1 MRANPI
7 SKFLGKLK
15 EFKSYATSILN
26 RIALNIESIASQMEA
41 QAKDLR
47 SVKEKLR
54 EIEHFAHQNM
64 TRQASYFGENRACSW
79 SLDNLFLIVNTP
91 DLGFPANLL
100 RDGAYEED
108 NFQITSMLWD
118 AERPFLDI
126 GANCG
131 IYAARLGHLTRRLN
145 TSIHAF
151 EPNPEMHQLCAM
163 NLFNNG
169 LNHCHA
175 NNVAA
180 SNKNGQLTLCV
191 DKHHSGG
198 ASLKTREEQHNQHNK
213 AASQTYEVETI
224 PIDEYLY
231 EHKIDAPS
239 FAKIDVEG
247 HEGNVLLGMK
257 HTLEEMANSTK
268 SFGLLFECLDG
279 NPSNILESQL
289 KFAISK
295 NYNLFHVQGRC
306 RIKKI
311 NIESIREHPGYL
323 LLLNNKLQQQKLAPG
338 LPGPEQS
345 IYKVSRLTL
354 PLSGFIP
361 KSQSSLCSDNNS
373 NSYIKI
379 EGLNNENP
387 CLAIHGPYTS
397 LRAGRYRLLIDHTS
411 NQELDIK
418 IQHSMKF
425 PLRLKKLTSD
435 SYEFELEYYT
445 TEIEILIFAATN
457 RDFNIYSIIV
467 EDIS

>member
-7 SKFLGKLK
+7 SKRLKKIK
-15 EFKSYATSILN
+15 EFKSYITSILN
-26 RIALNIESIASQMEA
+26 RMALNMESIASQIDA

-64 TRQASYFGENRACSW
+64 TRQASYFGEHRACSW
-79 SLDNLFLIVNTP
+79 SLDNLFLIVNAP

-108 NFQITSMLWD
+108 NFQITSLLWD

-175 NNVAA
+175 INVAA

-198 ASLKTREEQHNQHNK
+198 ASLKTREEQQNQPNK
-213 AASQTYEVETI
+213 AASDTYEVQTM

-231 EHKIDAPS
+231 EHNIDAPS

-257 HTLEEMANSTK
+257 HTLEKMANSTK

-289 KFAISK
+289 KFSINN
-295 NYNLFHVQGRC
+295 NYDLFHVQGRC
-306 RIKKI
+306 KIKKI
-311 NIESIREHPGYL
+311 NLESIHEHPGYL
-323 LLLNNKLQQQKLAPG
+323 LLLNNSLQQQMLTAG
-338 LPGPEQS
+338 LPDPGQS
-345 IYKVSRLTL
+345 IYKASKLTL
-354 PLSGFIP
+354 PLSGFIL
-361 KSQSSLCSDNNS
+361 KSQSSLCSDKNS

-425 PLRLKKLTSD
+425 PLKLKKLSSD

-445 TEIEILIFAATN
+445 TEIEILIHAATDH
-457 RDFNIYSIIV
+457 DFNIYSIKV